1 MPARVEQC
9 ALPIHGRRWRIAFPT
24 VTGGSCRRRT
34 AVARTLSRAT
44 LTRIRAG
51 RIQSLVRSFC
61 HFKCPAEVFKR
72 WRLRPASIPGNLCPS
87 SNPYPCAKGA
97 RCSRSPFKP
106 LSGPDPDCDGGR
118 LDEGSIC
125 CPNEKVVDCNN
136 NTAASRCKVR
146 PSSKCELYIHEFC
159 TTIIM
164 SESML

>member
-9 ALPIHGRRWRIAFPT
+9 ALPIRGSRWRIPFPT

-34 AVARTLSRAT
+34 AVARTLSHAT
-44 LTRIRAG
+44 FTRIRAG
-51 RIQSLVRSFC
+51 RIQFLVRSFC

-125 CPNEKVVDCNN
+125 CPNEKVVDCHSS
-136 NTAASRCKVR
+136 TAASRCKVR
-146 PSSKCELYIHEFC
+146 PSSKSELFTDYISKEFI
-159 TTIIM
+159 TSKFM
-164 SESML
+164 F